1 MVGLTS
7 GVSKLVGVH
16 DWTGRDN
23 DRVIGEDI
31 GEGDGDGDGD
41 GRSPIGAHISMA
53 LLVEHGDCSMCQ
65 VTDIM

>member
-16 DWTGRDN
+16 DRTGRDD
-23 DRVIGEDI
+23 DRIIREDI
-31 GEGDGDGDGD
+31 GEGDGDGDD
-41 GRSPIGAHISMA
+41 RSSIGAYVSTA